1 MKNRNFV
8 TCKNEYSYRYMA
20 IPTELFENP
29 QYENLSAL
37 AKLLYS
43 ALLQRTSLSLMN
55 HWVDELGRA
64 YVFFSREEAAKFLH
78 CGDKT
83 ATKTFKELRDADLIE
98 EHRQHGLKAANKIYV
113 KLPEKAKKNPEAKD
127 KAKAAKK
134 VLAERRKEYL
144 AKLNAKIKGKQQHLA
159 RLEQKVAAKQTFLR
173 QKADTTVSDATLK
186 AVKMRICYE
195 DWKVPGNELSGA
207 EGLVDAAVE
216 VLAEMETASATRIGN
231 VWILREQM
239 QNTMQWMRG
248 IAFCDAI
255 QLLRRQQLSKV
266 HNLKAYL
273 KTIFYNAALTE
284 KASWL
289 TWG

>member
-43 ALLQRTSLSLMN
+43 ALLQRASLSLQN
-55 HWVDELGRA
+55 HWTDNQGRA
-64 YVFFSREEAAKFLH
+64 YVFFSREKAAEFLH
-78 CGDKT
+78 CGEKT

-98 EHRQHGLKAANKIYV
+98 EYRQHGLKAANKIYV
-113 KLPEKAKKNPEAKD
+113 KLPEKAKKNPKAKD

-134 VLAERRKEYL
+134 ALAERRKEYL

-159 RLEQKVAAKQTFLR
+159 RLEQKVAARQEYLR
-173 QKADTTVSDATLK
+173 QQADATVSSATLR
-186 AVKMRICYE
+186 AVKARICYE

-207 EGLVDAAVE
+207 EELVDAAVE
-216 VLAEMETASATRIGN
+216 VMGEMETAPITKIGN
-231 VWILREQM
+231 VWLSREQV
-239 QNTMQWMRG
+239 QNTMKWMRG
-248 IAFCDAI
+248 IVFCDTI
-255 QLLRRQQLSKV
+255 QSLRQQLNKV
-266 HNLKAYL
+266 QNLKAYL
-273 KTIFYNAALTE
+273 QTTLYNAALTE
-284 KASWL
+284 KASWF